1 MLTSLSGM
9 TGIFVSLVA
18 VNSTAE
24 NQDLRM
30 VLLRDCA
37 EIFFGVSAVFAPSRK
52 SVDASS

>member
-9 TGIFVSLVA
+9 ADSSA
-18 VNSTAE
+18 VTVEENSTAE

-37 EIFFGVSAVFAPSRK
+37 EIFLEMLRYLRRAE
-52 SVDASS
+52 